1 VIGNLSAKHRF
12 AVLSAAADPGFSHPQ
27 VFTAPQEETPMQKTV
42 LSALAGFIAMV
53 ISATAYAVHV
63 DLGPA
68 SVSGVHAPAHSQRA
82 L

>member
-1 VIGNLSAKHRF
+1 
-12 AVLSAAADPGFSHPQ
+12 
-27 VFTAPQEETPMQKTV
+27 MYKTY

-63 DLGPA
+63 DLGSS
-68 SVSGVHAPAHSQRA
+68 SVAAAHAPAHTQRS

>member
-1 VIGNLSAKHRF
+1 
-12 AVLSAAADPGFSHPQ
+12 
-27 VFTAPQEETPMQKTV
+27 MQKTV

-68 SVSGVHAPAHSQRA
+68 SVSGAHAPAHSQRA

>member
-1 VIGNLSAKHRF
+1 MS
-12 AVLSAAADPGFSHPQ
+12 
-27 VFTAPQEETPMQKTV
+27 KTV

-68 SVSGVHAPAHSQRA
+68 SASGAHPPAHASRA

>member
-1 VIGNLSAKHRF
+1 
-12 AVLSAAADPGFSHPQ
+12 
-27 VFTAPQEETPMQKTV
+27 MQKTV

-63 DLGPA
+63 DLGPN

>member
-1 VIGNLSAKHRF
+1 
-12 AVLSAAADPGFSHPQ
+12 
-27 VFTAPQEETPMQKTV
+27 MQKTV

-68 SVSGVHAPAHSQRA
+68 SVTGAHAPAHSQRA